1 MYDVLRFW
9 LERGVDGFR
18 IDVLW
23 HLMKDAQFRDNPPNP
38 GYAPGDAEIRR
49 LLQVYSCDQPEIHD
63 LLGELRSVVDAYPDR
78 VLIGEIYLPME
89 RLVAYYGSPNRGVHL
104 PFNFQL
110 IEAPWNACEIARM
123 VQEYERLVPEG
134 EWPNWVLGNHDKP
147 RIQSRVGA
155 GQARV
160 AAMLLL
166 TLRGT
171 PTMYYGDEIGM
182 TDVPIPPER
191 EQDPWEKREP
201 GLGLGR
207 DPQRTP
213 MQWDDTPGAG
223 FTTGVPWLPL
233 GPERETCNVD
243 QRARDPH
250 SILSLYRQLIQL
262 RRARRAL
269 AVGKKGPVHCSGNLL
284 SYERAHGDERL
295 LVLLNFGHEPHAAD
309 IGTRR
314 GTLLLSTHLDR
325 PQAAVAK
332 RIELRADEGVI
343 IDLAV

>member
-1 MYDVLRFW
+1 
-9 LERGVDGFR
+9 
-18 IDVLW
+18 
-23 HLMKDAQFRDNPPNP
+23 
-38 GYAPGDAEIRR
+38 
-49 LLQVYSCDQPEIHD
+49 
-63 LLGELRSVVDAYPDR
+63 
-78 VLIGEIYLPME
+78 
-89 RLVAYYGSPNRGVHL
+89 
-104 PFNFQL
+104 
-110 IEAPWNACEIARM
+110 

-147 RIQSRVGA
+147 RIKSRVGT

-213 MQWDDTPGAG
+213 MQWDNTPGAG
-223 FTTGVPWLPL
+223 FTTGMPWLPF

-243 QRARDPH
+243 QLARDPH

-284 SYERAHGDERL
+284 SYERALGAERL
-295 LVLLNFGHEPHAAD
+295 LVLLNFGHEPHAAA

-325 PQAAVAK
+325 PQAAVSE